1 TQMFNFVVDNIEFV
15 VKRSYPPNSSYSISK
30 KNTYRLVYILEG
42 SAAFC
47 FENEKMIS
55 KKGDILLLAPANDHE
70 VKVIGDENY
79 AFISMS
85 FSAEISHFFSVYQA
99 NKPEAE
105 EIFKNAY
112 RLFTMNDEYKQFYV
126 KGYIYPL
133 VCDIIKENNPIVFS
147 KPEIERVI
155 VFINQNY
162 CNKITLDELS
172 EISGY
177 SLTHFKRLF
186 LEHTKTSPKKYI
198 NHLRI
203 NKAKNL
209 LKSNLFTISEVAV
222 RCGFENIYY
231 FSNAFKKE
239 TGLSPKEY
247 MKK

>member
-1 TQMFNFVVDNIEFV
+1 MFNLVVDDIGFV
-15 VKRSYPPNSSYSISK
+15 VKRSYSPNSTYSISE
-30 KNTYRLVYILEG
+30 KNTYRLVYILDG
-42 SAAFC
+42 SAVFS
-47 FENEKMIS
+47 FKNERITS
-55 KKGDILLLAPANDHE
+55 KKGDVLLLAPANDHD
-70 VKVIGDENY
+70 VKVLGSENY
-79 AFISMS
+79 AFITIS
-85 FSAEISHFFSVYQA
+85 FLADISHFFSVYHA

-105 EIFKNAY
+105 KIFKDAY
-112 RLFTMNDEYKQFYV
+112 RLFTMDDEYKKFYV
-126 KGYIYPL
+126 KGYIYTL

-147 KPEIERVI
+147 KPEIGKVI
-155 VFINQNY
+155 LFINQNY

-209 LKSNLFTISEVAV
+209 LKSNLFTISEVAA